1 MIAET
6 GLVALWL
13 ATALALL
20 QLILGLSHWRHGIG
34 GPVSARAIAVGQGAL
49 TLVAF
54 AALLAV
60 FARTDLSVALVA
72 HNSHS
77 AKPLMYKIAGAWG
90 NHEGSMLL

>member
-34 GPVSARAIAVGQGAL
+34 GPLPARAIAVGQGAL

-77 AKPLMYKIAGAWG
+77 AKPLMYKIAGA
-90 NHEGSMLL
+90 